1 MVLSTRFKL
10 DVCCNYILK
19 ARTSEC
25 VRKFLSKVIVDFNI
39 YTGHVLSACR
49 PKIVMID
56 KHNNTLKIIDISVPA
71 DSNVSSKET
80 EKIDKYRD
88 LVIEL
93 TSL

>member
-1 MVLSTRFKL
+1 M
-10 DVCCNYILK
+10 
-19 ARTSEC
+19 
-25 VRKFLSKVIVDFNI
+25 DFNI

-56 KHNNTLKIIDISVPA
+56 KHNNTVKIIDISVPA

-93 TSL
+93 TSLWNITCDAWFPLLLDASDV